1 MCILNSKQMRCPSRH
16 LCNRDGNWEKMYSF
30 QAIFISYETLSKSP
44 TPPQFNTLGIRHFEC
59 SVAQI
64 LISLVV
70 VFKCPNPVDT
80 HGKNKLWKRTR
91 IALEYLLSLT
101 WCQTPHPNI
110 TTDVKFVL
118 PGMHQLP
125 VIKHLGYAHRNV
137 CLYLIGN

>member
-1 MCILNSKQMRCPSRH
+1 MYARGGNMCILNSKQMRCPSRH

-101 WCQTPHPNI
+101 YGF
-110 TTDVKFVL
+110 KL
-118 PGMHQLP
+118 PTLILP
-125 VIKHLGYAHRNV
+125 LMSDLRFLGCIN
-137 CLYLIGN
+137 